1 MATLRWAGMT
11 APRPSSFNRS
21 RRRLL
26 LAGVGGLVLAAC
38 GSSDEA
44 TSAGD
49 ATTTSTGDGA
59 AAGSGSGPLTLLR
72 VFALEQAAGIP
83 LRLPL
88 AFADAEGAPT
98 NRVPDAIQVTAVSPS
113 GKAAAPLEVA
123 RRGEG
128 IPVPYFPFEGTL
140 DEPGT
145 WELRIAAGAA
155 ETSTDLTVR
164 PRQELAVV
172 PGPGEALPSV
182 PTPTSA
188 DPLGV
193 DPLCTATPSCP
204 FHDVGLDQALTAGLP
219 VVLLVAT
226 PAFCQT
232 AVCGPVLDLLVE
244 RKADLAGRATVI
256 HAEVYTD
263 ERATDTTSTVD
274 ALGLRYEPS
283 LFVAAADGTVRGRL
297 DYTFDAT
304 ELDEELEALT
314 LS

>member
-1 MATLRWAGMT
+1 MAT
-11 APRPSSFNRS
+11 PRPSSFDRS

-26 LAGVGGLVLAAC
+26 LAGAGSLVLAAC
-38 GSSDEA
+38 GSGDEP
-44 TSAGD
+44 TSARD
-49 ATTTSTGDGA
+49 TTTSTGGGA
-59 AAGSGSGPLTLLR
+59 AAGTAGGGLTLLR
-72 VFALEQAAGIP
+72 VFAPEQAAGIP

-88 AFADAEGAPT
+88 AFADAGGAPT
-98 NRVPDAIQVTAVSPS
+98 DRVPDAIRVTAVSPS
-113 GKAAAPLEVA
+113 GVAAAPLEVA
-123 RRGEG
+123 RRGRG
-128 IPVPYFPFEGTL
+128 IPTPYFPFEATL
-140 DEPGT
+140 DEPGA

-155 ETSTDLTVR
+155 ETATDLTVR

-182 PTPTSA
+182 PTPTTA
-188 DPLGV
+188 DALGV
-193 DPLCTATPSCP
+193 EPLCTAAQTCP
-204 FHDVGLDQALTAGLP
+204 FHDVSLDQALAVGLP

-244 RKADLAGRATVI
+244 RQADLAGRATVI

-263 ERATDTTSTVD
+263 DRATDTTSTVD

-304 ELDEELEALT
+304 ELDEELGALA

>member
-1 MATLRWAGMT
+1 M
-11 APRPSSFNRS
+11 
-21 RRRLL
+21 
-26 LAGVGGLVLAAC
+26 LAAC
-38 GSSDEA
+38 GSGDERMSA
-44 TSAGD
+44 RDTTTTSAG
-49 ATTTSTGDGA
+49 GGA
-59 AAGSGSGPLTLLR
+59 AAGTGGGALTLVR
-72 VFALEQAAGIP
+72 VFALEQAAGVP

-88 AFADAEGAPT
+88 AFADAGGAPT
-98 NRVPDAIQVTAVSPS
+98 DQVPDTIRVTAVSPS
-113 GKAAAPLEVA
+113 GAESAPLEVA

-128 IPVPYFPFEGTL
+128 IPVPYFPYEATL
-140 DEPGT
+140 DEPGG
-145 WELRIAAGAA
+145 WELRIAAGDA
-155 ETSTDLTVR
+155 ETTTDLTVR

-182 PTPTSA
+182 PTPTT
-188 DPLGV
+188 DDQLGV
-193 DPLCTATPSCP
+193 EPLCTATPACP
-204 FHDVGLDQALTAGLP
+204 FHDVSLEQALAAGQP

-232 AVCGPVLDLLVE
+232 AVCGPVLELLVE
-244 RKADLAGRATVI
+244 RQAALAGRATVV

-263 ERATDTTSTVD
+263 DRATDTTSTVD

-304 ELDEELEALT
+304 ELDEELGALA